1 MFRTKGEQIL
11 GVLPLIDQ
19 TAVNV
24 FLSVSILH
32 NTFLPVIP
40 NPPVH
45 VEAGL

>member
-1 MFRTKGEQIL
+1 MFTTKGEQIL
-11 GVLPLIDQ
+11 GVLPLIDC
-19 TAVNV
+19 NV
-24 FLSVSILH
+24 FLSISVLR

>member
-1 MFRTKGEQIL
+1 MFTTKGEQIL
-11 GVLPLIDQ
+11 GVLPLIDFD
-19 TAVNV
+19 V

-32 NTFLPVIP
+32 NIFLPVIP